1 MNRVLTGADAELL
14 ARVRETVRAVE
25 PDARV
30 ILYGSRARGD
40 AGPESDW
47 DFLILLD
54 GPVTREREL
63 PVRHALYTLELECGE
78 VLSSIFISSED
89 WRTPGY
95 RVMPY
100 HENVTREGIDL

>member
-1 MNRVLTGADAELL
+1 MNRMLTGADAELL
-14 ARVRETVRAVE
+14 ARVRDTVRAVE

-54 GPVTREREL
+54 GPVTSERKD
-63 PVRHALYTLELECGE
+63 ALRRQLYELELDCGE
-78 VLSSIFISSED
+78 VLSSILHSKEEWATVRF
-89 WRTPGY
+89 
-95 RVMPY
+95 RVTPY